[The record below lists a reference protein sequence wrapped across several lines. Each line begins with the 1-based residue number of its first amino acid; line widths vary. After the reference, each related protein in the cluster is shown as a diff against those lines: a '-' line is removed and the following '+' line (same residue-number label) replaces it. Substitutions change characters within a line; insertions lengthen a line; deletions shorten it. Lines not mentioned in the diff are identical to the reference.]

1 MPRVR
6 YWLGSL
12 ALVLALSVLAACGR
26 EVPALPRLGPDDK
39 VLAFGDS
46 LTYGTGAAPQ
56 ESYPEVLSRVIGR
69 TVVASGVPGETTSGG
84 LDRLEAV
91 LDEHEPRILLLCL
104 GGNDLLRKVGAAT
117 IESNLRKMVEIA
129 RGRGIGVV
137 MIAVPEP
144 ALFGGTA
151 SFYRRIAEDFGL
163 PLEDEVLN
171 DVLKDNRLKS
181 DPIHPNAEGYR
192 RIAEAIA
199 DLLREAGAV

>member
-1 MPRVR
+1 MRRVR
-6 YWLGSL
+6 HRVGSL
-12 ALVLALSVLAACGR
+12 ALVVSLSVLAACGR
-26 EVPALPRLGPDDK
+26 EVPPLPRLGPEDK

-56 ESYPEVLSRVIGR
+56 ESYPEVLARVIGR
-69 TVVASGVPGETTSGG
+69 TVVASGVPGETTTGG
-84 LDRLEAV
+84 LARLDAV
-91 LDEHEPRILLLCL
+91 LEEHQPRILLLCL
-104 GGNDLLRKVGAAT
+104 GGNDMLRKVGAAT

-129 RGRGIGVV
+129 RRRGIAVV

-151 SFYRRIAEDFGL
+151 SFYRRIADDFAL

-192 RIAEAIA
+192 RVAEAIA